1 MRLTS
6 HVRFW
11 IGGGG
16 SNPVADH
23 TDLLQVQGESVRS
36 LPPRRVI
43 PFCMKTLDLFKQVPR
58 AFSPLEC
65 YGEYPNMFHI
75 LMDYSIP

>member
-36 LPPRRVI
+36 LPPRGMI
-43 PFCMKTLDLFKQVPR
+43 PFCMKTLN
-58 AFSPLEC
+58 LEVESYFC
-65 YGEYPNMFHI
+65 PNIAAKGKSLTKFASQLTI
-75 LMDYSIP
+75 DSL